1 MRELGPLVAAA
12 DFHYDEKRVQVC
24 WRELSQIPNLWET
37 KKIEKTHRLGIW
49 LNSLQLVSELGLKI
63 SGRVKDP
70 KAHKM
75 KTKGIFTKGGV
86 DCSFV
91 VIWYKKVCVME
102 RLKINF
108 MEFSPRWRLLGS
120 VPNS

>member
-1 MRELGPLVAAA
+1 MLAS
-12 DFHYDEKRVQVC
+12 K
-24 WRELSQIPNLWET
+24 LSLAQ
-37 KKIEKTHRLGIW
+37 
-49 LNSLQLVSELGLKI
+49 QLVSELGLKI
-63 SGRVKDP
+63 SGIVKDH

-108 MEFSPRWRLLGS
+108 MEFGPRWRLLGS